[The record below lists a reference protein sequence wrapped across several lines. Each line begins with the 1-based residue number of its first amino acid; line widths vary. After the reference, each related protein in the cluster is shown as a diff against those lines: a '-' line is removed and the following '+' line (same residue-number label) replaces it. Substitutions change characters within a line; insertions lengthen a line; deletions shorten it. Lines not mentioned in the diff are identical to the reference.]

1 MFMIMEYCYLRGRDL
16 TLFEICLLEVLMTV
30 LFVLTNTRMCY
41 AVTTLMLIVIALNK
55 YFSSSSSSGLSK
67 NHITFL
73 SNVDN
78 NTFMVVSKESKNN
91 SEISVSHFDSAER
104 NEDYLIK
111 SIDNFTL
118 SSSYND
124 NKLSINS
131 HYENDPLNEEVKN
144 IKSYFFHPRS
154 ASAERDH

>member
-1 MFMIMEYCYLRGRDL
+1 MKNSSDEYVSPVHKRDNS
-16 TLFEICLLEVLMTV
+16 V
-30 LFVLTNTRMCY
+30 
-41 AVTTLMLIVIALNK
+41 ALNK

-144 IKSYFFHPRS
+144 INSTKGEISDKKCYDCILF
-154 ASAERDH
+154 